1 MIVSIPFIFSVCL
14 DLQNFVTENFSN
26 FIEVD
31 NKFDKCVDISE
42 KSTLVLN
49 ANTESLGIFY
59 SHLLVL
65 FLSCPLVFISL
76 IIVL

>member
-49 ANTESLGIFY
+49 ANRVFGIFFPQ
-59 SHLLVL
+59 LLVL